1 MQDRTQDSVPQGS
14 PPLSGSPLAGSPLAG
29 KDGLTLL
36 GDAPLVAETPEEL
49 LDDETT
55 PVSRFFVRN
64 NGLMPEPAGDPEGWS
79 FTVDGEVERPL
90 RLTLAELKR
99 RFSPRTLRMVLE
111 CGGNGRSFLTPKA
124 EGNPWTNGGVG
135 CAEWTGVSLGDVLR
149 EAGLKSSARFTAHF
163 GADPDKTGSRERQAM
178 SRGVPVEKA
187 MEEHTLL
194 AWAMNGEPLPFLHG
208 GPLRLIVPGW
218 PGSLS
223 QKWLT
228 RIWLRDREHDGPGM
242 TGLSYRMPVNPLTPG
257 SNGRGVETRILESM
271 PVRSIV
277 SSPASGHRY
286 PSGTREIQVRGAAWA
301 GDDGV
306 ARVDLSAD
314 GGATWTAAALKPPRN
329 RYDWVRWE
337 AAIPLSGD
345 GFYEIFA
352 RATDSQGRAQPFHAA
367 HWNPNGY
374 GCNVM
379 HRVLVTVG
387 QEP

>member
-1 MQDRTQDSVPQGS
+1 MQDRTQDSLPQGGPS
-14 PPLSGSPLAGSPLAG
+14 LAGSPLAG

-36 GDAPLVAETPEEL
+36 GDTPLVAETPEEL

-163 GADPDKTGSRERQAM
+163 GADPDKTGSHERQAM

-187 MEEHTLL
+187 LEEHTLL
-194 AWAMNGEPLPFLHG
+194 VWAMNGEPLPFLHG
-208 GPLRLIVPGW
+208 GPLRLVVPGW

-242 TGLSYRMPVNPLTPG
+242 TGLSYRMPVTPLPPG
-257 SNGRGVETRILESM
+257 SDGRGVETRILESM

-277 SSPASGHRY
+277 SSPAAGHRY
-286 PSGTREIQVRGAAWA
+286 PSGTREIPVRGAAWA

-352 RATDSQGRAQPFHAA
+352 RATDSKGRAQPFHAA

-379 HRVLVTVG
+379 HRVAVTVG
-387 QEP
+387 REP